1 MDVVL
6 LISSEKLSLFEKNG
20 QLEMAAVFLQLILPD
35 IREIGKVFCKN
46 VVGKNLSVLERRVQI
61 EYKQRVWRKESSQ
74 LLQQMSDASFAEIV
88 QTVAGTP
95 GEIKGLFRALP
106 AFEIRLLKP
115 DLFEKPQSFPPLLP
129 QLQHGHTLIDG
140 QYIRTELCHLQSYA
154 PGA

>member
-61 EYKQRVWRKESSQ
+61 EYKQRVWRKERASS
-74 LLQQMSDASFAEIV
+74 SS
-88 QTVAGTP
+88 
-95 GEIKGLFRALP
+95 R
-106 AFEIRLLKP
+106 
-115 DLFEKPQSFPPLLP
+115 
-129 QLQHGHTLIDG
+129 
-140 QYIRTELCHLQSYA
+140 
-154 PGA
+154 